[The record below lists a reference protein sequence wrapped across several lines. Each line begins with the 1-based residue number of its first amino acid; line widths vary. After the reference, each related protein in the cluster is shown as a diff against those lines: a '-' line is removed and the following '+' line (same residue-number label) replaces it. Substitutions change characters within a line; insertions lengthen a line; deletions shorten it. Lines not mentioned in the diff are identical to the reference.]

1 MLKHLFIS
9 ITILLL
15 TIETS
20 PEIFL
25 IQFTLPA
32 EMEIWYNSNWNNPHA
47 RGDWT
52 VCHVYGFPDT
62 SSEII
67 GTIHSQYNND
77 IKNFVL
83 YYRPVDSQDLL
94 VWNDSL
100 GDWGYGIYTYSLE
113 ISADFARLPLSPF
126 PEDSWIRVG
135 HQFENSLKGEIEP
148 LLGRIVRLQ
157 KVSAMNWADPSGIQY
172 LFKGIFSQRI
182 CNRACHW
189 IWGTGFCSGCGNRP
203 DADFFRYA

>member
-1 MLKHLFIS
+1 M
-9 ITILLL
+9 
-15 TIETS
+15 
-20 PEIFL
+20 
-25 IQFTLPA
+25 PA

-47 RGDWT
+47 QGDWT

-113 ISADFARLPLSPF
+113 N
-126 PEDSWIRVG
+126 PE
-135 HQFENSLKGEIEP
+135 
-148 LLGRIVRLQ
+148 
-157 KVSAMNWADPSGIQY
+157 
-172 LFKGIFSQRI
+172 
-182 CNRACHW
+182 
-189 IWGTGFCSGCGNRP
+189 
-203 DADFFRYA
+203 